1 MRTVSYFSPYKQ
13 SENTVTNAVLL
24 LLSHIHRIAPDVF
37 EAFLKD
43 IAGQDISVGPIFA
56 NQDSKPGGKSI
67 VDAVIRQTPI
77 EINIETKIT
86 HGDSLDTDQLR
97 RHAEGMKA
105 EAKSDRR
112 ILLGLTP
119 SPLSSELK
127 DEAAAI
133 CKKLD
138 VTFISRTFE
147 EIVSYFENA
156 VPEFH
161 EDLNTI
167 LGDFRVY
174 LSNNGQLPPSQ
185 NRMLINPCGNSLDSN
200 RQSGIYHDQPYRSKV
215 MSKYLG
221 CYDNKAVRLIGEVFA
236 VIIAE
241 VEDDK
246 LVIHEQVELPWQAQ
260 KHDINS
266 GDKQRIMNLIQN
278 SPYSDLGDKPSR
290 YYLTY
295 GFEETKYEKTSPGG
309 IQGHRYFA
317 LDGEGSVLETLFGK
331 SSNQPN
337 LSDIASALKKRH
349 GHDLF
354 N

>member
-24 LLSHIHRIAPDVF
+24 LLSHIHRNAPDIF

-56 NQDSKPGGKSI
+56 NQDAKPGSKSI
-67 VDAVIRQTPI
+67 VDAIIRQTPI

-97 RHAEGMKA
+97 RHAEGMKT

-112 ILLGLTP
+112 VLLGLTP
-119 SPLSSELK
+119 SPLSSDLK
-127 DEAAAI
+127 NEANAI
-133 CKKLD
+133 CKKLN

-147 EIVSYFENA
+147 DIVSYFENT

-161 EDLNTI
+161 EDLNAI

-185 NRMLINPCGNSLDSN
+185 NRMLINPCGDSLDSN
-200 RQSGIYHDQPYRSKV
+200 RDFGIYHDQPYRSKV

-221 CYDNKAVRLIGEVFA
+221 CYDKKAVRLIGEVYA

-241 VEDDK
+241 VQDNE
-246 LVIHEQVELPWQAQ
+246 LVIHEQIELPWQNQ
-260 KHDINS
+260 RHDITKK
-266 GDKQRIMNLIQN
+266 DEQRIMSLIEA

-290 YYLTY
+290 YYLTQ
-295 GFEETKYEKTSPGG
+295 GFEETEYKKISKGG

-317 LDGEGSVLETLFGK
+317 FDGKGGVLEALFEKTSG
-331 SSNQPN
+331 QPS
-337 LSDIASALKKRH
+337 LSEIALALKEEEWT
-349 GHDLF
+349 
-354 N
+354 

>member
-24 LLSHIHRIAPDVF
+24 LLSHIHRNTPDIF

-43 IAGQDISVGPIFA
+43 IAGQDIAVGPIFA
-56 NQDSKPGGKSI
+56 NQDSKPCGKSV

-97 RHAEGMKA
+97 RHAEGMKT

-112 ILLGLTP
+112 VLLGLTP
-119 SPLSSELK
+119 SPLSFDLK
-127 DEAAAI
+127 NEANAI
-133 CKKLD
+133 CKKLN
-138 VTFISRTFE
+138 VSFISRTFE
-147 EIVSYFENA
+147 EIVAYFENT

-161 EDLNTI
+161 EDLNAI

-174 LSNNGQLPPSQ
+174 LSDNGQLPPSQ
-185 NRMLINPCGNSLDSN
+185 NRMLINPCGDSLDSN
-200 RQSGIYHDQPYRSKV
+200 RDFGIYHDQPYRSKV

-221 CYDNKAVRLIGEVFA
+221 CYDKKAVRLIGEVYA

-241 VEDDK
+241 VQNNE
-246 LVIHEQVELPWQAQ
+246 LVIHEQIELPWQAQ
-260 KHDINS
+260 CHDINAD
-266 GDKQRIMNLIQN
+266 DKQRIINLIQN
-278 SPYSDLGDKPSR
+278 SPYSDLGERPSR
-290 YYLTY
+290 YYLTH
-295 GFEETKYEKTSPGG
+295 GFEETEYEKTSLGG

-317 LDGEGSVLETLFGK
+317 LDGKDGKLQTLFEK
-331 SSNQPN
+331 SSEQPS
-337 LSDIASALKKRH
+337 LSEIVSALKKETWE
-349 GHDLF
+349 
-354 N
+354 